1 MNNDAY
7 FYILV
12 TILICIAGFVIR
24 KNRLFFILQAMW
36 LVILTGFNTYSM
48 DWGSNEQ
55 PFLAA
60 SLNGNKNLY
69 NYIAVLFKNMGFSY
83 ISFNFT
89 LCLISTVLICY
100 VILKLSKNP
109 CIVLSYIYI
118 YPMIDNIIQKRTYY
132 ALGFIVLAYYL
143 FYKINNM
150 TMKIIAFIICV
161 FLSLQFH
168 TVGLIAISYLIYK
181 ILPDKLK
188 NIFVVCMALG
198 GLILRNQFMAFVNR
212 FGNQELEEKGNLYF
226 NVLAQNSSIAH
237 FLFWLIWQ
245 LAFIVLIFYLIRKL
259 NINSDYSKY
268 LMELNIWSLVILP
281 LYTFDPVFARFFRV
295 IMIFN
300 FIFIS
305 NIFVVNKSRVSK
317 YALGGV
323 LMQILLSTVSLY
335 VFVLNSPFG
344 FEEMVLWIFQN
355 NAVLK

>member
-1 MNNDAY
+1 
-7 FYILV
+7 
-12 TILICIAGFVIR
+12 
-24 KNRLFFILQAMW
+24 
-36 LVILTGFNTYSM
+36 
-48 DWGSNEQ
+48 
-55 PFLAA
+55 
-60 SLNGNKNLY
+60 
-69 NYIAVLFKNMGFSY
+69 
-83 ISFNFT
+83 
-89 LCLISTVLICY
+89 
-100 VILKLSKNP
+100 
-109 CIVLSYIYI
+109 
-118 YPMIDNIIQKRTYY
+118 
-132 ALGFIVLAYYL
+132 
-143 FYKINNM
+143 
-150 TMKIIAFIICV
+150 
-161 FLSLQFH
+161 
-168 TVGLIAISYLIYK
+168 
-181 ILPDKLK
+181 
-188 NIFVVCMALG
+188 
-198 GLILRNQFMAFVNR
+198 
-212 FGNQELEEKGNLYF
+212 
-226 NVLAQNSSIAH
+226 
-237 FLFWLIWQ
+237 WLIWQ